1 MRAQLQLTEAKN
13 AFQQEALVRCL
24 NRIMEVRILDLNL
37 KKRMLFVEFTGPKVF
52 QKIQKEIERLGLAIG
67 EKKILPD
74 PFAIATNKADSLN
87 TSKV

>member
-13 AFQQEALVRCL
+13 SFQQEALVRCL
-24 NRIMEVRILDLNL
+24 NRIMEVRILDCNL
-37 KKRMLFVEFTGPKVF
+37 KKRILFVEFTGPKVF

-74 PFAIATNKADSLN
+74 PFALTTSSADSLK
-87 TSKV
+87 TSQA